1 MKAVIKMLK
10 TKVPYT
16 DKKTGEV
23 TLDFQGIYQITD
35 ATEEELQRYK
45 DLKGIHFREDDV
57 TRQPLY
63 YNRGIA
69 PTEIEVV
76 ISTNKQGEDYEFV
89 GKDLQKEYLLSKI
102 NEASNALNVNPD
114 DRNAQRAFDRAS
126 DKLEEY
132 DMQLLSELQKATANN
147 RNVKPAG
154 KADIEGL

>member
-16 DKKTGEV
+16 NKETGEV
-23 TLDFQGIYQITD
+23 TLEFQGIYQVTD
-35 ATEEELQRYK
+35 ATEDELQRYK
-45 DLKGIHFREDDV
+45 DLKGSYYREDDV
-57 TRQPLY
+57 TNQPLY

-69 PTEIEVV
+69 PAEIEVV
-76 ISTNKQGEDYEFV
+76 IGTNKQGEDYEFV

-132 DMQLLSELQKATANN
+132 DMQLLAELQKATVNN
-147 RNVKPAG
+147 RNAKGAP
-154 KADIEGL
+154 KADISGL